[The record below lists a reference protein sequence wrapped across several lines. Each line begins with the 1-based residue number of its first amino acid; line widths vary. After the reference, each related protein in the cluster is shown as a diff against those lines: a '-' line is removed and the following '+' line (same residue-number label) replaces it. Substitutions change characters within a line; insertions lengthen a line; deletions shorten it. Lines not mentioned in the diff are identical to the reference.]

1 MKSIRSKLVVTLSI
15 AITGLV
21 LSILLATDIAVDSW
35 VDNEFNRGLHS
46 KAGMLMTLVHEDEEG
61 LAFNF
66 SSEFMPEFDG
76 QLEPEYF
83 QMWTEEGVFTRSQSL
98 NLFAL
103 KNLKFEELK
112 LGETKIMSTQ
122 LPDGRDGRIIYTRFQ
137 PQLDSHSHR
146 NFYDGVSRPHHTTLT
161 LAYAASSEEVDFIL
175 WLIDVIFIVTTVT
188 VIVFI
193 RLFVR
198 KSVDSSL
205 APLNKLNRDI
215 SRISIADKNAVIT
228 IKEPVKELQPI
239 VDNLNAF
246 IQENRQLYFR
256 EKRLTSDIAHELKT
270 PIAELINMAEVAI
283 RFPNEKEFEA
293 DFKPEVLKISQR
305 LKSIVSNLLLLHK
318 YSDEALPKQDACDLN
333 QVILRTLEKCDLER
347 IKFEFQDDIPAI
359 VSNLFALESIITNL
373 VNNAKQYSPDKS
385 VVTVCTLLNKE
396 DKLQFTV
403 TNELKVPLTEE
414 DLSQLFDPL
423 WQKDSARTSNDNFG
437 LGLSIAKSLSKAID
451 AELQV
456 SLSGQNIIFSL
467 IIS

>member
-103 KNLKFEELK
+103 KNLRFEELK

-146 NFYDGVSRPHHTTLT
+146 NFYDGVSRPHHSTLT

-215 SRISIADKNAVIT
+215 SRISIADKNAVVT
-228 IKEPVKELQPI
+228 IKKPVEELQPI

-385 VVTVCTLLNKE
+385 VVTVSTLLNKE
-396 DKLQFTV
+396 NKLQFSV
-403 TNELKVPLTEE
+403 MNELQVPLTEE
-414 DLSQLFDPL
+414 DISQLFDPL

-437 LGLSIAKSLSKAID
+437 LGLSIAKALSKAID

-456 SLSGQNIIFSL
+456 SLSGQNITFSL